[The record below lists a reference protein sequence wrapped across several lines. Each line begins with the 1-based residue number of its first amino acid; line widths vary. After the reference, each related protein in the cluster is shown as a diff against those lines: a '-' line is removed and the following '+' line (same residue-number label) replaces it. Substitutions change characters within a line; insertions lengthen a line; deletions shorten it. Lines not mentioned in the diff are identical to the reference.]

1 MDTQNPIYREDLM
14 EEYKHPSNKGHMDN
28 PTVTIH
34 KANPMCGDEI
44 SLQLKIEDGVIKDA
58 KFEGT
63 ACMVSIVSSS
73 KLTEHIKDME
83 ISAAEKIS
91 KQELLDLIG
100 LNLTTSRIK
109 CATLALDALTKALED
124 ERKK

>member
-1 MDTQNPIYREDLM
+1 M
-14 EEYKHPSNKGHMDN
+14 EEYKHPSNKGHMAN
-28 PTVTIH
+28 PTVTVH

-44 SLQLKIEDGVIKDA
+44 NLQLKIEDGVIKDA

-73 KLTEHIKDME
+73 KLTEHVKDMKL
-83 ISAAEKIS
+83 SDAEKIT

-109 CATLALDALTKALED
+109 CATLALDALTKALAD